1 MLFEKTTYAD
11 DFPLNIQIIQVDEIP
26 FHYHQDVE
34 LVYVLKGEIRLKNGY
49 YNYLL
54 QEGDIFTNSGHEVHG
69 LRAAASGNVVAVIQI
84 SNRFFT
90 QYFPQLPKACFRTYV
105 NDDRYA
111 RLEHLRGMLL
121 HILLDYTRR
130 SFNYKSTCIYQMIDV
145 IKYLNQYFNL
155 FAFEDQVVVNFKNNN
170 PVIVE
175 RISHIINY
183 VYENYANRITLE
195 ELAER
200 EHLSSF
206 YLSHLIHDHMGISFQ
221 KFLCFARSEM
231 SEIPLLET
239 SDKISAVAKKVGF
252 STTAYYEKFFRE
264 WFGHSPQEH
273 RALFQA
279 HILSESNP
287 ARFQQLTE
295 SLSVGLI
302 ARTLAAMADHEIS
315 PTIQH
320 IQLNISVDNDAPS
333 ILHLEHTF
341 TAVLTL
347 EDYTLLGARLFGLLM
362 DLNIERIKIYCP
374 QDALNSSDPS
384 FEFAEM
390 YHRLRALGYEVSI
403 SDDSVPEST
412 RSRTSAVY
420 DSIVAAIHIFRTYF
434 SSLET
439 DITLRLRDPGE
450 PQKILKGF
458 PACIT
463 SCGIQKPAFY
473 AYQLLKNI
481 SGELLYREKNYYIV
495 RTGPNTVTSGTT
507 KTAHTAYV
515 IVVMNYNDDIE
526 YLYTRSTDVY
536 KTNESIHAFMDE
548 LNIDISLPV
557 SPDQY
562 MIAKYAFSNEH
573 SVFMHM
579 AHLHFPEQ
587 CPLPNHWLSLLNT
600 SPQTQISMEQAEHE
614 LNISASIHGVGIN
627 VIIVEEML

>member
-1 MLFEKTTYAD
+1 MLFEKTIYPD

-54 QEGDIFTNSGHEVHG
+54 KEGDIFTNSGHEVHG
-69 LRAAASGNVVAVIQI
+69 LHATDSDNVIAVIQI

-111 RLEHLRGMLL
+111 RLEDLRGMLL

-155 FAFEDQVVVNFKNNN
+155 FAFENQVVVNFKNNN

-195 ELAER
+195 ELSER

-206 YLSHLIHDHMGISFQ
+206 YLSHLIHAYMGISFQ

-239 SDKISAVAKKVGF
+239 NDKISTVAKKVGF

-273 RALFQA
+273 RVLFQT
-279 HILSESNP
+279 HILNESNP
-287 ARFQQLTE
+287 PRLQQLTE
-295 SLSVGLI
+295 TLSVGLI

-320 IQLNISVDNDAPS
+320 IQLNVSIADDVPS
-333 ILHLEHTF
+333 ILHLEHSF
-341 TAVLTL
+341 TAMLTL
-347 EDYTLLGARLFGLLM
+347 EDYTFLGARLFGLLM
-362 DLNIERIKIYCP
+362 DLNIEKIILYCP
-374 QDALNSSDPS
+374 QEAQDNSASS

-390 YHRLRALGYEVSI
+390 HHRLRALGYEVTVSE
-403 SDDSVPEST
+403 DSAPECSGY
-412 RSRTSAVY
+412 RTSAVY

-434 SSLET
+434 SSLRT
-439 DITLRLRDPGE
+439 NVTLRLRDPGE

-463 SCGIQKPAFY
+463 SCGIPKPAFY

-481 SGELLYREKNYYIV
+481 RGELLYQEKNY
-495 RTGPNTVTSGTT
+495 
-507 KTAHTAYV
+507 
-515 IVVMNYNDDIE
+515 
-526 YLYTRSTDVY
+526 
-536 KTNESIHAFMDE
+536 
-548 LNIDISLPV
+548 
-557 SPDQY
+557 
-562 MIAKYAFSNEH
+562 
-573 SVFMHM
+573 
-579 AHLHFPEQ
+579 
-587 CPLPNHWLSLLNT
+587 
-600 SPQTQISMEQAEHE
+600 
-614 LNISASIHGVGIN
+614 
-627 VIIVEEML
+627 

>member
-1 MLFEKTTYAD
+1 MLFEKTIYPD

-54 QEGDIFTNSGHEVHG
+54 KEGDIFTNSGHEVHG
-69 LRAAASGNVVAVIQI
+69 LRATDSDNVIAVIQI

-111 RLEHLRGMLL
+111 RLEDLRGMLL

-155 FAFEDQVVVNFKNNN
+155 FAFENQVVVNFKNNN

-195 ELAER
+195 ELSER

-206 YLSHLIHDHMGISFQ
+206 YLSHLIHAYMGISFQ

-239 SDKISAVAKKVGF
+239 NDKISTVAKKVGF

-273 RALFQA
+273 RVLFQT
-279 HILSESNP
+279 HILNESNP
-287 ARFQQLTE
+287 PRLQQLTE
-295 SLSVGLI
+295 TLSVGLI

-320 IQLNISVDNDAPS
+320 IQLNVSIADDVPS
-333 ILHLEHTF
+333 ILHLEHSF
-341 TAVLTL
+341 TAMLTL
-347 EDYTLLGARLFGLLM
+347 EDYTFLGSRLFGLLM
-362 DLNIERIKIYCP
+362 DLNIEKIILYCP
-374 QDALNSSDPS
+374 QEAQDNSASS

-390 YHRLRALGYEVSI
+390 HHRLRALGYEVTVSE
-403 SDDSVPEST
+403 DSAPECSGY
-412 RSRTSAVY
+412 RTSAVY

-434 SSLET
+434 SSLRT
-439 DITLRLRDPGE
+439 NVTLRLRDPGE

-463 SCGIQKPAFY
+463 SCGIPKPAFY

-481 SGELLYREKNYYIV
+481 RGELLYQEKNYYVI
-495 RTGPNTVTSGTT
+495 RSQQNPVTSY
-507 KTAHTAYV
+507 A

-526 YLYTRSTDVY
+526 HLYTCSTDVY

-548 LNIDISLPV
+548 L
-557 SPDQY
+557 
-562 MIAKYAFSNEH
+562 KYRLFPAGLFR
-573 SVFMHM
+573 SVHDRKIYLF
-579 AHLHFPEQ
+579 Q
-587 CPLPNHWLSLLNT
+587 
-600 SPQTQISMEQAEHE
+600 
-614 LNISASIHGVGIN
+614 
-627 VIIVEEML
+627 